1 MERIFGYECFTQGLK
16 VAREATQEFFVI
28 GQLIWF
34 LFFTTEIDT
43 SSKFKYK
50 KNPYIPLIKTPDI
63 YNYGP
68 TAGANQQVKD
78 SDNQE
83 LNEVEPGRIDD
94 SLNFVRRRRSHG
106 HNATASNETSAVSN
120 ATKSP
125 IELWKPAASH
135 QNVVIYT
142 KDEQIVVPSVPQ
154 AVAIESVNIHD
165 KPVVGHIP
173 HFHVSYWMFYPFSQ
187 GKTVC
192 TLNLGPL
199 GPIPIPLVPI
209 FNICLGTKKE
219 FGSHVGDWEH
229 MSLFFRGR
237 MEPDVS
243 LLRNLGSVSYRLDIL
258 GDVRVCP

>member
-1 MERIFGYECFTQGLK
+1 M
-16 VAREATQEFFVI
+16 
-28 GQLIWF
+28 
-34 LFFTTEIDT
+34 
-43 SSKFKYK
+43 
-50 KNPYIPLIKTPDI
+50 IKSPEI
-63 YNYGP
+63 YNFGA
-68 TAGANQQVKD
+68 TAGAKALSKQQQKVKPEKV
-78 SDNQE
+78 SEKLE
-83 LNEVEPGRIDD
+83 LDEIESGSVDD
-94 SLNFVRRRRSHG
+94 SLNFVRRRRSHV
-106 HNATASNETSAVSN
+106 HNATALNETSAAEN
-120 ATKSP
+120 ATKP
-125 IELWKPAASH
+125 LIELWKPVASH

-154 AVAIESVNIHD
+154 AVTVDEIKIIQD
-165 KPVVGHIP
+165 KPIVGNLP

-192 TLNLGPL
+192 TLDLGPL

-243 LLRNLGSVSYRLDIL
+243 FL
-258 GDVRVCP
+258 

>member
-1 MERIFGYECFTQGLK
+1 M
-16 VAREATQEFFVI
+16 
-28 GQLIWF
+28 
-34 LFFTTEIDT
+34 
-43 SSKFKYK
+43 
-50 KNPYIPLIKTPDI
+50 IKTPEA
-63 YNYGP
+63 YNFG
-68 TAGANQQVKD
+68 TTANQQTKDNQVKD
-78 SDNQE
+78 TEKQE
-83 LNEVEPGRIDD
+83 LNDVESGRVDD

-106 HNATASNETSAVSN
+106 HNATALNETSNAMN
-120 ATKSP
+120 ATKPP
-125 IELWKPAASH
+125 IELWKPVASH

-154 AVAIESVNIHD
+154 AVTVDDIKILHE
-165 KPVVGHIP
+165 KPIVGNIP

-192 TLNLGPL
+192 TMNLGPL

-243 LLRNLGSVSYRLDIL
+243 LITF
-258 GDVRVCP
+258 